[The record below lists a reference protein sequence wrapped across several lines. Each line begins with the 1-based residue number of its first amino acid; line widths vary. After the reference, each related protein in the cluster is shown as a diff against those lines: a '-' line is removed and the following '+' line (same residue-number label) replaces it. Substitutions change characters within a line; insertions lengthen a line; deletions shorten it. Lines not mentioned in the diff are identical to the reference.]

1 MPKYARP
8 AHSESVEAAIE
19 AFGNRVRVAIL
30 GALRQHGPATRGELA
45 ARIGS
50 AEKTVQTHLR
60 TLEGLGLVSSDPPP
74 ESRKSGQR
82 VRYSANAP
90 EIDTCLATLVSAVQ
104 GRTD

>member
-8 AHSESVEAAIE
+8 AHSEPVEAAIE

-30 GALRQHGPATRGELA
+30 GALRQHGPATRGELST
-45 ARIGS
+45 RIGA

-60 TLEGLGLVSSDPPP
+60 TLEGLDLVSSEPPP

-82 VRYSANAP
+82 VHYSPNVP
-90 EIDTCLATLVSAVQ
+90 TIERNIDLLAKAVRGQ
-104 GRTD
+104 DS